1 MFLFCFRQYA
11 LEKVKAMAEFVGYP
25 DEILVIENLEDF
37 YEKVYVLFNNF
48 LTLQCLSL
56 KKIFK
61 NVGLRFLKPNTKCD
75 SILHNNS
82 ISGTDACQ

>member
-1 MFLFCFRQYA
+1 MIDKQMMFLFCFRQYA

-48 LTLQCLSL
+48 LTLRLSL
-56 KKIFK
+56 KKNIK
-61 NVGLRFLKPNTKCD
+61 KCWLEVSKTKYKV
-75 SILHNNS
+75 
-82 ISGTDACQ
+82 